1 VVNEQPLLFSRDKP
15 EEKLRVTSCELQ
27 GIQVG
32 SVSFGTKG
40 EGQGTETAGAC
51 FYIKRGCSNMNSGR
65 SSIVPGRSSMAAD
78 CLKMGAWSFN
88 FVKY

>member
-1 VVNEQPLLFSRDKP
+1 MRGER
-15 EEKLRVTSCELQ
+15 R
-27 GIQVG
+27 IQVG
-32 SVSFGTKG
+32 SVSIGRRARD
-40 EGQGTETAGAC
+40 EGRRQPERV
-51 FYIKRGCSNMNSGR
+51 FYIKRGCANMNSGR